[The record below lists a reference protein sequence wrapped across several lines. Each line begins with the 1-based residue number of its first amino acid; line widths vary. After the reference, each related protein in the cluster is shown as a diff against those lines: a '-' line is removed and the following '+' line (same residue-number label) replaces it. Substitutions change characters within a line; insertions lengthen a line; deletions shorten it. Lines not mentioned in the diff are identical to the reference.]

1 MTTTPPPRVFALPP
15 AGGSAGVFRGWDD
28 RLRALLGD
36 TVRFVAPELPG
47 RGARIAERP
56 PSEIDGYVRDL
67 DQRYAPPAGERWAVL
82 GHSFGAL
89 LAASWAALAHREGRG
104 PELVVVSGAAAPW
117 RHSTAALLDGTDDEI
132 WDRIGALGGL
142 PAQIRASPQGRRLI
156 ERALVGDV
164 RASARYRPTGPLP
177 VGCPVLAVRGEDDPL
192 IDDELTAA
200 WSAVTTDAFTFRV
213 LPGGHFYR
221 SGIEDLVPLLADAL
235 SAPTLPATAQ
245 QR

>member
-1 MTTTPPPRVFALPP
+1 MTVAPPPLLFTLPP

-36 TVRFVAPELPG
+36 AVRLVAPELPG

-56 PSEIDGYVRDL
+56 PLDLDGYVRDL
-67 DQRYAPPAGERWAVL
+67 DQRYAPAPGQRWAVA

-89 LAASWAALAHREGRG
+89 LAAFWAAVAHREGRG
-104 PELVVVSGAAAPW
+104 PQLVVVSGAAAPW

-132 WDRIGALGGL
+132 WDRVGALGGL
-142 PAQIRASPQGRRLI
+142 PAQIRATPLGRRLI

-164 RASARYRPTGPLP
+164 RASARYRPAGPLP
-177 VGCPVLAVRGEDDPL
+177 VGCPVLAVRGADDRL
-192 IDDELTAA
+192 IDEELTTA
-200 WSAVTTDAFTFRV
+200 WSALTTDTFTYRV

-235 SAPTLPATAQ
+235 SAPTLPATA
-245 QR
+245 